1 MKFELEI
8 ENTRFNDNFKYAVT
22 FFTGYSIVFQILSTD
37 KFKDNSA
44 AEIARLGFLLYLLY
58 LYNLVRWK
66 LDFHKNTKGKNST
79 KIKFYPKLPYL
90 LYMFQIKYQIKCS
103 IKFTNSCLLVP
114 LCYNFVNTKH
124 IHSIIKYL
132 TILNLVT

>member
-58 LYNLVRWK
+58 LYNLVR
-66 LDFHKNTKGKNST
+66 
-79 KIKFYPKLPYL
+79 
-90 LYMFQIKYQIKCS
+90 
-103 IKFTNSCLLVP
+103 
-114 LCYNFVNTKH
+114 
-124 IHSIIKYL
+124 
-132 TILNLVT
+132 